1 MKKLFL
7 IASIALSVNGFAQKV
22 EGRLN
27 FPKGQK
33 LELVTE
39 SVKTTTMELMGQSME
54 SAVTSTVTETFDIE
68 DVTAAGATMEHKV
81 KRVVFNASGM
91 GNSQSFDSDKAEDR
105 NSDMGKMLD
114 KNLKS
119 KDTLTVD
126 ATGIITAVK
135 AGVDTA
141 KKNEEAD
148 AIAGLVSS
156 QLGFNLGVP
165 KVGDLSVFKILP
177 GKEIKMGDSWRD
189 STSASGQTV
198 TTIYKVTGITPTEII
213 LEYTGN
219 VNINTTQQI
228 MGQDASLKS
237 DDKVIGQI
245 TLDKNTGLLKQKTAT
260 IDTKA
265 TMEAQGMSIPS
276 TGKTTITVTL
286 KAS

>member
-7 IASIALSVNGFAQKV
+7 LASIALSVNGFAQKAD
-22 EGRLN
+22 GRIN

-39 SVKTTTMELMGQSME
+39 SIKTTTMELMGQAME
-54 SAVTSTVTETFDIE
+54 TAVTSTVTETFDIA
-68 DVTAAGATMEHKV
+68 DVTANGATMEHKV

-91 GNSQSFDSDKAEDR
+91 GNAQAFDSDKAEDR

-114 KNLKS
+114 KSLKS
-119 KDTLTVD
+119 KYTMTVD
-126 ATGIITAVK
+126 PTGKVTAVR
-135 AGVDTA
+135 APQDTA
-141 KKNEEAD
+141 QKNQEAD

-165 KVGDLSVFKILP
+165 KVGDLTIFKILP
-177 GKEIKMGDSWRD
+177 GREVKQGDTWTD
-189 STSASGQTV
+189 SSSADGQKITTV
-198 TTIYKVTGITPTEII
+198 YKVTGVTPTEIL

-237 DDKVIGQI
+237 DDTVVGQI
-245 TLDKNTGLLKQKTAT
+245 KVDKNTGLLKQKTAT

-276 TGKTTITVTL
+276 TGKTTITITL